1 MFVWRGAVAL
11 LFGGLAVL
19 WPGLTLLWLVAMFA
33 AYALVGGGAAIVGA
47 VKNRH
52 SERGWWLVLLLG
64 LTSVAAGIIAIFYP
78 GLTALALVLVMAAN
92 ALVTGVLDIVVAI
105 RLRKIVQHE
114 WLLILNGVA
123 AIVFG
128 VLVFLFPG
136 AGALALVWLISLY
149 AIFTGVLL
157 LALAWRARA
166 WGTNIPE
173 LRKFETAAH

>member
-1 MFVWRGAVAL
+1 
-11 LFGGLAVL
+11 
-19 WPGLTLLWLVAMFA
+19 
-33 AYALVGGGAAIVGA
+33 
-47 VKNRH
+47 
-52 SERGWWLVLLLG
+52 
-64 LTSVAAGIIAIFYP
+64 
-78 GLTALALVLVMAAN
+78 
-92 ALVTGVLDIVVAI
+92 VLDIVVAI